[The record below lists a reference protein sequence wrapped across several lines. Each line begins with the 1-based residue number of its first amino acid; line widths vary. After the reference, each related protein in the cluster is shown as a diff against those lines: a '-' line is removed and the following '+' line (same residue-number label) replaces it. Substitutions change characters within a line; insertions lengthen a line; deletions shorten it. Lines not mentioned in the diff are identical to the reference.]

1 MRALCLMLLWLP
13 LSLLAAD
20 RVVATDRIVAN
31 DRIVTIGGDVTQIV
45 FALQAGDRVVARDST
60 SLHPEAV
67 TALPNVGYMRQ
78 LSAEGILSMRPTL
91 VLASALAQPST
102 VLDQVAGR
110 GVRVVTVPEP
120 QMVDG
125 ISAKIQ
131 AIAGALDVAS
141 RGEALVQQVKQQLA
155 AVPPQLASAR
165 MLFILSHSGM
175 GAMAAGQSTA
185 ADAAFRAAGLQNAM
199 QGFNRYQPLSQ
210 EGVVASQPDW
220 VVITSDGAKCLGG
233 DAAIWQ
239 LPGLALTRQEST
251 NGCWWWTTWRCW
263 ASVWIRLRRCCACVR
278 RWMRRS
284 EPASPADAA
293 VDGGRTGA
301 AGGDRRR

>member
-1 MRALCLMLLWLP
+1 MCLMLLWLP

-20 RVVATDRIVAN
+20 QVVAIDRIVTNDRIVAN

-78 LSAEGILSMRPTL
+78 LNAEGILSMQPTL

-120 QMVDG
+120 QTVDG

-131 AIAGALDVAS
+131 AIAGALGLAP
-141 RGEALVQQVKQQLA
+141 RGEALVQQLKQQLA
-155 AVPPQLASAR
+155 AVPPQPASAR

-175 GAMAAGQSTA
+175 GAMAAGQGTA

-220 VVITSDGAKCLGG
+220 VVITSDGAKSLGG

-239 LPGLALTRQEST
+239 LPGLALTPAGKHKRLLVVDDMALLGFGLDT
-251 NGCWWWTTWRCW
+251 P
-263 ASVWIRLRRCCACVR
+263 AALLRLRQAV
-278 RWMRRS
+278 
-284 EPASPADAA
+284 DAA
-293 VDGGRTGA
+293 K
-301 AGGDRRR
+301 